1 MKVGSRRVTSLVEM
15 SMKMKCDRPTQG
27 ERALLMTTI
36 VGAKINGCDML
47 FIYEYVRMEPRVS
60 VYPCVYV
67 CVCVCVCVCMCVCVC
82 LSVCLS
88 ICLSVCLSVCMCQ
101 RYSPNSCYDFDE
113 NLNIYFL
120 DVCLCRFFSSLFYEN
135 SNSITS

>member
-67 CVCVCVCVCMCVCVC
+67 CVCVCVCVSVCVSVCAC
-82 LSVCLS
+82 LSVCP
-88 ICLSVCLSVCMCQ
+88 SVCL
-101 RYSPNSCYDFDE
+101 F
-113 NLNIYFL
+113 
-120 DVCLCRFFSSLFYEN
+120 VCLFVCVSATAQTAATILMK
-135 SNSITS
+135 I